1 MTNKRDEFY
10 SSTISGVNLK
20 CKFAFPKI
28 YFTKKQEDL
37 HKRIYFDIG
46 FLTDIGWKQSNSS
59 SAKFNLTSIGP
70 IDIYSGA
77 IITEGSMVFKIFH
90 YNSFE
95 HLKDEILKGI
105 NNGRDTIDFPEIYDS
120 PFLSLDEEWE
130 DWEFHNDGSKI
141 NWSQMPLF
149 DVVLIAE
156 AKDQYNRSEIRK
168 KVIHGVKITSQN
180 FGLSIDSTE
189 ISSVAT
195 FMAIGVVSD
204 WELVNEGGN

>member
-1 MTNKRDEFY
+1 
-10 SSTISGVNLK
+10 
-20 CKFAFPKI
+20 
-28 YFTKKQEDL
+28 
-37 HKRIYFDIG
+37 
-46 FLTDIGWKQSNSS
+46 
-59 SAKFNLTSIGP
+59 
-70 IDIYSGA
+70 
-77 IITEGSMVFKIFH
+77 
-90 YNSFE
+90 
-95 HLKDEILKGI
+95 
-105 NNGRDTIDFPEIYDS
+105 
-120 PFLSLDEEWE
+120 
-130 DWEFHNDGSKI
+130 
-141 NWSQMPLF
+141 MPLF